1 MNLIQMK
8 KPMKFPE
15 YCNLKNFLLLC
26 FLTASSVSF
35 AQNERMMP
43 LSSNPAIRAALLNQ
57 QFLLE
62 SQKAQTVQNTDTL
75 FLPFFD
81 DFSDFTVWPS
91 AERWSDSSVFIN
103 PNFPINPPTIGAAT
117 FDGLDL
123 LGQAYVNNNVNA
135 SGLCD
140 VLTSRPINL
149 FNDNNGIPYNASDS
163 IFMIFYYQRKG
174 RGDNPET
181 NDSLQLQFYNTV
193 SGQWQRVW
201 SAKGIAG
208 GDTLFTR
215 VKLSVSDVNFRQNG
229 FRFRFMNFGSLTGM
243 LDIWN
248 VDYIYINKFLPP
260 DFDIQRDYAFVYE
273 GKSLL
278 NNYSAVPWKHFTSLT
293 QQQQQNMVK
302 PAAALTIR
310 NNNDASTFPVKVAG
324 TVYDQYGNPTPVVGG
339 GGLNSIVVPLNSNV
353 TPPAN
358 LLTNSFFQDAGAVD
372 QTVFRAV
379 YEIGQ
384 TSGGIVDD
392 FPFNDTLRYDQ
403 NFYDYY
409 SYDDGS
415 AELAYGVSGIGAQ
428 LAYKFDVLKADT
440 LRAVHMFFA
449 QSGLDVSNQPFR
461 LAIWAGTNLGPVG
474 APVYQKFN
482 QTPNYI
488 DSINGFFTYLTDP
501 ILIPAG
507 TWYVG
512 YIQTNATILNL
523 GLDVNTPAD
532 NTRKFINTT
541 GNWTTSQLPGMW
553 MIRPVFSGEP
563 LFTGIQDPLS
573 QPGLQIYPVPATNEI
588 MIDFDSENSLG
599 YTMSVFDYSGRRVL
613 QTDEFTARLN
623 VSGLSSG
630 FYTLQINNSA
640 TGESI
645 TRKFVISR

>member
-1 MNLIQMK
+1 MK
-8 KPMKFPE
+8 HLDHFS
-15 YCNLKNFLLLC
+15 LKSFLPLFFLLVSSG
-26 FLTASSVSF
+26 AS
-35 AQNERMMP
+35 AQQERIVP
-43 LSSNPAIRAALLNQ
+43 LSSNPVIKKALAEQLYQ
-57 QFLLE
+57 SE
-62 SQKAQTVQNTDTL
+62 SSKIVSVQTTDTL
-75 FLPFFD
+75 FLPFLD
-81 DFSDFTVWPS
+81 DFSSFSVWPS
-91 AERWSDSSVFIN
+91 AERWTDSSAFIN
-103 PNFPINPPTIGAAT
+103 PNFAINPPTVGVAT
-117 FDGLDL
+117 FDGLDWQ
-123 LGQAYVNNNVNA
+123 GNAYVNNNVNA

-140 VLTSRPINL
+140 VLTSNAINL
-149 FNDNNGIPYNASDS
+149 FNDNNGILYDAADS
-163 IFMIFYYQRKG
+163 LFMIFYYQRKG

-181 NDSLQLQFYNTV
+181 NDSLQLQFFNTV
-193 SGQWQRVW
+193 SNQWQRVW

-208 GDTLFTR
+208 GDTVFTK
-215 VKLSVSDVNFRQNG
+215 VKLSITDNDFRQNG
-229 FRFRFMNFGSLTGM
+229 FRFRFMNYGSLTGM

-248 VDYIYINKFLPP
+248 VDYVYINKFLPP

-278 NNYSAVPWKHFTSLT
+278 NNYSAVPWKHFASLT
-293 QQQQQNMVK
+293 QQQQQNLVK
-302 PAAALTIR
+302 PAATLTIR

-324 TVYDQYGNPTPVVGG
+324 TIFDQYGNPTPIVGG

-358 LLTNSFFQDAGAVD
+358 LLTNSFFQDPAAND
-372 QTVFRAV
+372 QTIFRAV

-449 QSGLDVSNQPFR
+449 QSGLDVSSQPFR
-461 LAIWAGTNLGPVG
+461 LAVWAGTNLGPVG

-482 QTPNYI
+482 QSPNYT

-501 ILIPAG
+501 VLIPAG
-507 TWYVG
+507 TWYIG

-523 GLDVNTPAD
+523 GLDINTPAD

-563 LFTGIQDPLS
+563 LFTGIQNPVPLS
-573 QPGLQIYPVPATNEI
+573 GMQIHPVPAADEI
-588 MIDFDSENSLG
+588 FIRYGSGNLEDLNL
-599 YTMSVFDYSGRRVL
+599 SVFDYSGREVIS
-613 QTDEFTARLN
+613 TVDFTSRLD
-623 VSGLSSG
+623 VSELASG
-630 FYTLQINNSA
+630 FYILHVRNTK
-640 TGESI
+640 TGEHSSE
-645 TRKFVISR
+645 KFVVSR